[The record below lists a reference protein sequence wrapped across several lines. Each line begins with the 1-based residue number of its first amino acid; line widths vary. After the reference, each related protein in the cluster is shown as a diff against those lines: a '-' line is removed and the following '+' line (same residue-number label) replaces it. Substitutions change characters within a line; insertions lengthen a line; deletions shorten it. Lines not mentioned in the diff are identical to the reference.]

1 MLVDKEWRGYLK
13 KKMMD
18 MKVELNCIMGVTK
31 IKGQELLKLKIDDV
45 ILLDQKPG
53 DLAIVNIE
61 GIPKFKGFPGSCN
74 KSKAVRISEII
85 KEE

>member
-1 MLVDKEWRGYLK
+1 
-13 KKMMD
+13 
-18 MKVELNCIMGVTK
+18 MGMTK

-61 GIPKFKGFPGSCN
+61 GIPKFKAFPGSCN
-74 KSKAVRISEII
+74 KRKAVKISKII

>member
-1 MLVDKEWRGYLK
+1 MN
-13 KKMMD
+13 
-18 MKVELNCIMGVTK
+18 VELNCIMGMTK
-31 IKGQELLKLKIDDV
+31 IKGRELLKMKIDDV

-61 GIPKFKGFPGSCN
+61 GIPKFKGSPGSCN
-74 KSKAVRISEII
+74 NRKAVKISEII